1 MVWGVNSAGEHSH
14 VEVFMG
20 CLDKPPG
27 TPVKALW
34 GDGADCGSIND
45 QFKVRIHLPPYGMRI
60 LTLTPEEA
68 KPPEEPTSV

>member
-1 MVWGVNSAGEHSH
+1 
-14 VEVFMG
+14 MG

-27 TPVKALW
+27 TPVRALW

-68 KPPEEPTSV
+68 KPPEEPTRV